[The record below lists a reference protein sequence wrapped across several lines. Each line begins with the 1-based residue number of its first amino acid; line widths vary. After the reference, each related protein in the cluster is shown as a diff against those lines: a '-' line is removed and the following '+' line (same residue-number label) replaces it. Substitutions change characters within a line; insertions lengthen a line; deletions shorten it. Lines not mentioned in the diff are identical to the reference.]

1 MLTRY
6 TPIAAGLALALMA
19 QGAVA
24 LEEVRINGFVTAAG
38 TTTDADSPYNI
49 DLARD
54 DVRFDGR
61 DNRLGVQVSA
71 QINERVSATAQLIA
85 RGGPDFFDVEADW
98 AFVGYEVSDDFEI
111 RAGKVKIP
119 TFLVSDYLEV
129 GYAYPWVRP
138 PQEVYALNPITS
150 LAGVDAIW
158 APRIGDA
165 TLLVQPYVG
174 TSQGTGFTTGQQ
186 EFVNPG
192 LPPADRFPPA
202 GTEVEFDAK
211 DFVGINLALQ
221 FDVATIRAGYLTTE
235 VSSPFGDDPSTPG
248 NEALIQ
254 DDSATFASVGLTVD
268 WNDFVLYAEYATR
281 DQDDGAEIGFPD
293 QDAYY
298 ATVGYRFGP
307 FLPTV
312 TYAAIE
318 PGKDE
323 VPWAQEQTSVAVDL
337 RYELGSGAALKFQ
350 ALSVTPEDGK
360 VGLFDGPVTIDDASA
375 DAMVY
380 SVALDV
386 IF

>member
-1 MLTRY
+1 MNFRK
-6 TPIAAGLALALMA
+6 TPLAAGLALALCA

-24 LEEVRINGFVTAAG
+24 VEDVRINGFLTAAG
-38 TTTDADSPYNI
+38 TTTDADSSYNI

-61 DNRLGVQVSA
+61 DNRLGLQVSA

-85 RGGPDFFDVEADW
+85 RGGPGFYNVEADW
-98 AFVGYEVSDDFEI
+98 AYAAVELTDDFEV

-138 PQEVYALNPITS
+138 PQEVYSLNPISS
-150 LAGVDAIW
+150 LAGVDAVYT
-158 APRIGDA
+158 PRVGDA
-165 TLLVQPYVG
+165 TLLIQPYVG

-186 EFVNPG
+186 EFINPG
-192 LPPADRFPPA
+192 LPPAQQFPPA
-202 GTEVEFDAK
+202 KTEVEFDAK

-221 FDVATIRAGYLTTE
+221 FDYATLRAGYLTTK
-235 VSSPFGDDPSTPG
+235 VSSPFGG
-248 NEALIQ
+248 GIIQ
-254 DDSATFASVGLTVD
+254 DDKATFASVGLTVD
-268 WNDFVLYAEYATR
+268 WNNLVFYGEYATR
-281 DQDDGAEIGFPD
+281 DEEDGAEIGFPD
-293 QDAYY
+293 QDAWY
-298 ATVGYRFGP
+298 ATVGYRFGA

-323 VPWAQEQTSVAVDL
+323 VPWAQEQTSVALDL
-337 RYELGSGAALKFQ
+337 RFEIASGAALKLQ
-350 ALSVTPEDGK
+350 ALSVSPEEGK
-360 VGLFDGPVTIDDASA
+360 VGLFDGPVTTDDASA